1 MTYKYE
7 FRCKEEH
14 WATNIDDEILISV
27 VSGDIGNL
35 LEREDITDVLDYE
48 NIVYDNE
55 YPNIFTRTNKLSLI
69 KGKLKTTYFLDSN
82 PDINSNDVTK
92 LIELGQDDK
101 IRNGDFTEE
110 QSDNIYTTT
119 YKFGADY
126 DVIGQNSYK
135 YMLKTKTQIEALEDD
150 TRLFCLIPKNEN
162 YLLDILDI
170 DINETKTINR
180 DYNDKNIKYL
190 FFSQNCSVGE
200 TNINQYETKKF
211 TSNSVDVTNNSDEIL
226 RIFLMSR

>member
-14 WATNIDDEILISV
+14 WSTNIDDEILITV

-82 PDINSNDVTK
+82 PDINGNDVTK

-126 DVIGQNSYK
+126 DVIAPNSYK
-135 YMLKTKTQIEALEDD
+135 YLLKTKKQI
-150 TRLFCLIPKNEN
+150 FF
-162 YLLDILDI
+162 ILSL
-170 DINETKTINR
+170 
-180 DYNDKNIKYL
+180 YYFLYL
-190 FFSQNCSVGE
+190 FFQ
-200 TNINQYETKKF
+200 
-211 TSNSVDVTNNSDEIL
+211 
-226 RIFLMSR
+226 SRLQHLIYL

>member
-14 WATNIDDEILISV
+14 WATNLDDEILISV
-27 VSGDIGNL
+27 VSGDIGDV

-48 NIVYDNE
+48 NIVYDTKN
-55 YPNIFTRTNKLSLI
+55 PNVFTRTNKLSLI

-82 PDINSNDVTK
+82 SDINENDVTR

-110 QSDNIYTTT
+110 RSDNIYTTT

-126 DVIGQNSYK
+126 DVIAQNSYK
-135 YMLKTKTQIEALEDD
+135 YLLKTKTQIEALEDD
-150 TRLFCLIPKNEN
+150 TRLFCLIPKNKN
-162 YLLDILDI
+162 YLLDVLDI
-170 DINETKTINR
+170 DVDKTKTINR

-200 TNINQYETKKF
+200 TKINQYETKKF
-211 TSNSVDVTNNSDEIL
+211 TSNSVDVTNNSGEIL
-226 RIFLMSR
+226 RIFLISR